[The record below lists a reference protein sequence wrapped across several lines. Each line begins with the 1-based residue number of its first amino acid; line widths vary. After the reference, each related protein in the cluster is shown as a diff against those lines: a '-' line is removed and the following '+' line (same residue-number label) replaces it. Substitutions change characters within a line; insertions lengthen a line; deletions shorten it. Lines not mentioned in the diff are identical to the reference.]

1 MAVKTQGTE
10 MYFLDP
16 VAEVWTKIGCP
27 TSVSL
32 VSPTKGE
39 IDITCLDSEAP
50 ESMAG
55 FGEAGSATFD
65 IIPDPQDPSHV
76 RLNQLQQEGETLQW
90 AIGWSDGDAVPTVD
104 SSGDPDLP
112 STRTWN
118 TLKGHLTNFPFDFQ
132 NNEVVR
138 TSGLTINVSGQ
149 IGWTPKVAGP

>member
-27 TSVSL
+27 TSISL

-55 FGEAGSATFD
+55 FGDAGSATFD
-65 IIPDPQDPSHV
+65 IIPDPQEPSHV
-76 RLNQLQQEGETLQW
+76 RLNQLQQEGATLQW
-90 AIGWSDGDAVPTVD
+90 AIGWSDGKDAATDELPT
-104 SSGDPDLP
+104 
-112 STRTWN
+112 TRTWN

-138 TSGLTINVSGQ
+138 TSGLTINVSGL
-149 IGWTPKVAGP
+149 INWIPKVIEP